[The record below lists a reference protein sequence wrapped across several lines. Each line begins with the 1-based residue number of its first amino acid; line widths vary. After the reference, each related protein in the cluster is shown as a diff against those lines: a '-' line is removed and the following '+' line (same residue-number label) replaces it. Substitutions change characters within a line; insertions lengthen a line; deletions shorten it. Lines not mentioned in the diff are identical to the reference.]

1 MITAEN
7 ISYKIGSKQI
17 LTDVSTRFEAG
28 RVSAIL
34 GPNGAGKSTLLRC
47 LTGSLT
53 PDTGAITLD
62 GRGLDDY
69 SLADLSRKRA
79 VLSQA
84 NPISFPF
91 TAFEIVLMGRNPY
104 ELDHSAALNTDIAM
118 EALEMMDAA
127 HLRDRSFP
135 TLSGGEQQRVQF
147 ARVISQIWEQEGAS
161 LFLDE
166 PTSALDLKH
175 QHQLLDLVQS
185 LCKQHGL
192 AVVLVMHDLN
202 LAYHCTD
209 DCYFIKGGRIEG
221 SGKSRKLINAERIS
235 DIFDLPLKYAGM
247 RFGAQQMQAQVQ
259 AEQALTGS

>member
-7 ISYKIGSKQI
+7 IGYKIGPKQI
-17 LTDVSTRFEAG
+17 LADVSAAFDKG
-28 RVSAIL
+28 KVSAIL
-34 GPNGAGKSTLLRC
+34 SPNGAGKSTLLKC
-47 LTGSLT
+47 LTGSLK
-53 PDTGAITLD
+53 PDTGSIFMD
-62 GRGLDDY
+62 GKELQHY

-91 TAFEIVLMGRNPY
+91 TALEIVLMGRNPY
-104 ELDHSAALNTDIAM
+104 ELDQSAALNAEIAM
-118 EALEMMDAA
+118 AALDMMDAW

-147 ARVISQIWEQEGAS
+147 ARVASQIWEQEGAY

-185 LCKQHGL
+185 LCRQHGL
-192 AVVLVMHDLN
+192 AVIIVMHDLN

-209 DCYFIKGGRIEG
+209 HCYFIKDGRIQD
-221 SGKSRKLINAERIS
+221 SGESRRLINAELIS
-235 DIFDLPLKYAGM
+235 EIFDLPLKYAGM
-247 RFGAQQMQAQVQ
+247 RFASQQA
-259 AEQALTGS
+259 

>member
-1 MITAEN
+1 MIIADN
-7 ISYKIGSKQI
+7 ISYNIGTKQI
-17 LTDVSTRFEAG
+17 LTRVSTRFAAG

-53 PDTGAITLD
+53 PDTGAVTMD
-62 GRGLDDY
+62 GRELEEY

-91 TAFEIVLMGRNPY
+91 TALEIVLMGRNPY
-104 ELDHSAALNTDIAM
+104 ELDHSADRNTEVAM
-118 EALEMMDAA
+118 AALEMMDAW

-147 ARVISQIWEQEGAS
+147 ARVISQIWEQEGAC

-185 LCKQHGL
+185 LCQQHGL
-192 AVVLVMHDLN
+192 AVVIVMHDLN

-209 DCYFIKGGRIEG
+209 DCYFIKDGRIEG
-221 SGKSRKLINAERIS
+221 SGESRDMINAERIS

-247 RFGAQQMQAQVQ
+247 RFGGQQA
-259 AEQALTGS
+259 AILTEPSLPA